1 KEAAEVDEVAEDAE
15 VAEAVEGSCV
25 VKACSAESVL
35 SAMLPLECCRNIAA
49 TCGMLCK
56 VRNIAATFLQH
67 STVTGLKRI
76 ELRASRFVRGLTFSD
91 ERSHEVNFVLS
102 AN

>member
-1 KEAAEVDEVAEDAE
+1 
-15 VAEAVEGSCV
+15 
-25 VKACSAESVL
+25 
-35 SAMLPLECCRNIAA
+35 MLPLECCRNIAA

-76 ELRASRFVRGLTFSD
+76 ELRASRFQTDAFPGYRVAI
-91 ERSHEVNFVLS
+91 S
-102 AN
+102 ASGNAAETIR